1 MLTISELLPL
11 IVMLVVGAAITVV
24 GIGCFGS
31 IRTLDPPGDESS
43 SNADDAGTTPV
54 WQPSI
59 ERSPTSSTASITV
72 PANPDRPLAYTVER
86 LNGSERL
93 RRLTV
98 VYEQSLDDLES
109 RTLRS
114 AGFDSRTPTFDGV
127 EDPRWH
133 EIVRQRRESL

>member
-1 MLTISELLPL
+1 MQTIYELLPL
-11 IVMLVVGAAITVV
+11 ILALVLMAALVAAIVYS
-24 GIGCFGS
+24 GCAP
-31 IRTLDPPGDESS
+31 TLDPTGDAKQSS
-43 SNADDAGTTPV
+43 ADDAAMTPV

-72 PANPDRPLAYTVER
+72 QANPDRPLAYTVER

-98 VYEQSLDDLES
+98 VYEQSLDASES
-109 RTLRS
+109 RILRS
-114 AGFDSRTPTFDGV
+114 EDYDLRTPTFDGV

-133 EIVRQRRESL
+133 EIVRSKRESL